1 MFAVKLVISIKLRM
15 FNEYTTYPLAK
26 IGSCYG
32 KLLSWIWQTK
42 FLWLD
47 NLSNNPSWKS
57 GKHGNNIRHSQLIH
71 LPNMSILTMLEAY
84 SNNLHELATVYWGQK
99 KSQIKSGK
107 YYCILI
113 QIVIYQWNSMINSLL
128 KKQHRNKF
136 SILRDSSVFV
146 FHLILFLALGHTQ
159 SVSKSNFPTIDLS
172 YEEYRS
178 AVHRWIIAAKREK
191 DSFVVFVSYLHWDL
205 YSPQMS
211 LFL

>member
-107 YYCILI
+107 FEFKFPAIIWYYLSFKAFSYNVATRATLYK
-113 QIVIYQWNSMINSLL
+113 VIPMISE
-128 KKQHRNKF
+128 QTWR
-136 SILRDSSVFV
+136 V
-146 FHLILFLALGHTQ
+146 Q
-159 SVSKSNFPTIDLS
+159 TI
-172 YEEYRS
+172 YKG
-178 AVHRWIIAAKREK
+178 V
-191 DSFVVFVSYLHWDL
+191 
-205 YSPQMS
+205 
-211 LFL
+211 

>member
-107 YYCILI
+107 FESNFQQSYDNI
-113 QIVIYQWNSMINSLL
+113 
-128 KKQHRNKF
+128 
-136 SILRDSSVFV
+136 
-146 FHLILFLALGHTQ
+146 FHLKLSATMLQLELLCIKSYPWFP
-159 SVSKSNFPTIDLS
+159 SKLDEFKQYIKGFRDLS
-172 YEEYRS
+172 LES
-178 AVHRWIIAAKREK
+178 
-191 DSFVVFVSYLHWDL
+191 L
-205 YSPQMS
+205 QMIC
-211 LFL
+211 

>member
-1 MFAVKLVISIKLRM
+1 MIWGDSYGWRKNTSCETGIIQRYLSVRSSTKTLESIRQNIGQSHALAIRHFVDIVSPTFELGLPCLQSNSLSASSYECSM
-15 FNEYTTYPLAK
+15 SIPTYPLAK

-99 KSQIKSGK
+99 KSQIKSCK
-107 YYCILI
+107 FNI
-113 QIVIYQWNSMINSLL
+113 QLFN
-128 KKQHRNKF
+128 
-136 SILRDSSVFV
+136 
-146 FHLILFLALGHTQ
+146 HL
-159 SVSKSNFPTIDLS
+159 
-172 YEEYRS
+172 
-178 AVHRWIIAAKREK
+178 
-191 DSFVVFVSYLHWDL
+191 
-205 YSPQMS
+205 QMS
-211 LFL
+211 SL

>member
-107 YYCILI
+107 CYNTHTLRHVYQHNNILTI
-113 QIVIYQWNSMINSLL
+113 LL
-128 KKQHRNKF
+128 RTQRRNKIN
-136 SILRDSSVFV
+136 ILSDFQLFT
-146 FHLILFLALGHTQ
+146 FHL
-159 SVSKSNFPTIDLS
+159 
-172 YEEYRS
+172 E
-178 AVHRWIIAAKREK
+178 AVLKWMKK
-191 DSFVVFVSYLHWDL
+191 VV
-205 YSPQMS
+205 MRANK
-211 LFL
+211 